1 MADLEKF
8 IKDMEK
14 ASEKLAD
21 MLNKKEEPIPEVE
34 SEFSTEVEELQ
45 ESHEIAEIDEESR
58 VVVKNADTPDCG
70 CDEIQ
75 QNQVT
80 PQPCNRI
87 VRFNCIE
94 NIPRG
99 LRLDRVR
106 DFRVVYDPTDL
117 RVCVEE
123 AEISVTPP
131 PGCPDLTLTVFAVR
145 VIGCIPV
152 SISVLAF
159 EGRCG
164 VNLVP
169 RRDRDNRVALCCH
182 TTVCVDNV
190 ICYRGTRE
198 QAELAAAEIR
208 RQLSSTKECNVN
220 VSDTED
226 EEAAAQ
232 FKKDRRDPCNAVPLL
247 FAIGRIFKVPVGSDN
262 DHPKILAFSGAFR
275 LPSCPAVNA
284 AG

>member
-1 MADLEKF
+1 MANLEKF
-8 IKDMEK
+8 MKDMEK
-14 ASEKLAD
+14 ASEKLAE
-21 MLNKKEEPIPEVE
+21 MLNKKEEPIPDID
-34 SEFSTEVEELQ
+34 SGFSTEIGELEE
-45 ESHEIAEIDEESR
+45 SDEIAKIDEESR
-58 VVVKNADTPDCG
+58 LVIKNADVADCG
-70 CDEIQ
+70 CDEIE

-87 VRFNCIE
+87 VRFHCIE

-106 DFRVVYDPTDL
+106 DFRVAYDPTDL
-117 RVCVEE
+117 RVSVEE

-131 PGCPDLTLTVFAVR
+131 PGCPDLTLSVFAVR
-145 VIGCIPV
+145 VVGCIPV

-159 EGRCG
+159 ESRCG

-169 RRDRDNRVALCCH
+169 RQTRDNSVALCCH

-208 RQLSSTKECNVN
+208 RELSSSNSCNIN
-220 VSDTED
+220 VS
-226 EEAAAQ
+226 EAENDVTAQ
-232 FKKDRRDPCNAVPLL
+232 GKKDRQDPCNAVPLL
-247 FAIGRIFKVPVGSDN
+247 FAIGRIFEVPVGQDGEN
-262 DHPKILAFSGAFR
+262 PRILAFSGAFR
-275 LPSCPAVNA
+275 LPACPPVNT

>member
-21 MLNKKEEPIPEVE
+21 MLNKKEEPIPDID
-34 SEFSTEVEELQ
+34 SKFSTETEALEDI
-45 ESHEIAEIDEESR
+45 HEIAEIDEENR

-70 CDEIQ
+70 CDETQ
-75 QNQVT
+75 QDQAT
-80 PQPCNRI
+80 PQPCSRI
-87 VRFNCIE
+87 VRFHCIE

-117 RVCVEE
+117 RVFVEE

-145 VIGCIPV
+145 VVGCIPV

-169 RRDRDNRVALCCH
+169 RQNRDDRVALCCH

-190 ICYRGTRE
+190 ICYRGTRA
-198 QAELAAAEIR
+198 QAEI
-208 RQLSSTKECNVN
+208 
-220 VSDTED
+220 
-226 EEAAAQ
+226 AAAQ
-232 FKKDRRDPCNAVPLL
+232 IQEQLRSRGPCDVMVSELDEGNETNAQHKKDKRDPCNAVPLL
-247 FAIGRIFKVPVGSDN
+247 FAIGRIFRVPVGSDN
-262 DHPKILAFSGAFR
+262 DDPRIIAFSGAFR
-275 LPSCPAVNA
+275 LPSCPETNS
-284 AG
+284 